1 MIFRMLVRRRV
12 VIVMFIVIPA
22 VFLSVVALTTSNRIL
37 PFGLA
42 SLQNNPFI
50 EISEKEISLLFFA
63 NAVTGFLAS
72 FLALNLI
79 QNNNDENRRLII
91 CGYHPLELLLSNL
104 ISLLMAILIIAVYV
118 ALLTSAFFSIKH
130 LFLLILGLSLMGF
143 VYGCYGLLVGS
154 IIKGEL
160 EGVLLI
166 VLLVNIDAGWLQ
178 NPLFYA
184 EAQNQQIIRFLP
196 AYFPSQ
202 SCIISA
208 FTDYSI
214 QNIAMNSLLYGFCF
228 FVISMFIFFNKM
240 KKKK

>member
-1 MIFRMLVRRRV
+1 MILRMLVRRRV

-37 PFGLA
+37 PFGLS

-50 EISEKEISLLFFA
+50 EISENKISLLFFS

-91 CGYHPLELLLSNL
+91 CGYHPLELLLSNF
-104 ISLLMAILIIAVYV
+104 ISLLVAIFIIAVYV
-118 ALLTSAFFSIKH
+118 SLLTSVFFSIKH
-130 LFLLILGLSLMGF
+130 FLLLILGLSLMGF

-154 IIKGEL
+154 LIKGEL

-166 VLLVNIDAGWLQ
+166 VLLVNIDAG
-178 NPLFYA
+178 
-184 EAQNQQIIRFLP
+184 
-196 AYFPSQ
+196 
-202 SCIISA
+202 
-208 FTDYSI
+208 
-214 QNIAMNSLLYGFCF
+214 
-228 FVISMFIFFNKM
+228 
-240 KKKK
+240 